1 LLVICESLIFYVA
14 TKGFLVGMGDPPSI
28 IYPDGYESG
37 KIPHPQPDIGIPVV
51 SYCYHRDGSGESI
64 THCHP

>member
-1 LLVICESLIFYVA
+1 VICESLIFYVA
-14 TKGFLVGMGDPPSI
+14 IKGFLVGMGDPPSI

-37 KIPHPQPDIGIPVV
+37 KIPPHTTR
-51 SYCYHRDGSGESI
+51 YRDTRGGSGESI